1 MPKIIG
7 NTPEKKLQV
16 AIETVG
22 DDLIKDVSTRL
33 LSYLNHADEIA
44 LALASHDMGEEH
56 HTRPSYYRTFDLP
69 VGAPKGE
76 TKREKAFAK
85 FIRGN
90 WQTIIER
97 RLHHESDFEVD
108 NKTEQVRELLITLM
122 AHNFDFYLKD
132 GHGVGINFVPRM
144 LGIETNWGCF
154 DDSFLH
160 SSQRHC
166 EDILKEHSKRLTHPV
181 FKSQLANR
189 ERFDW
194 DTDPSSYANFGCD
207 VVGESTLEF
216 FPSKNGN
223 VYSKHADSDQ
233 LEHEIQELS
242 NSLGIEGKI
251 SLKEKLTFDVVW
263 RRKLPEVF
271 YPLKFHTKSI
281 RIFD

>member
-7 NTPEKKLQV
+7 NTPEKKLQA

-22 DDLIKDVSTRL
+22 DDLIEDVSTRL

-56 HTRPSYYRTFDLP
+56 HTRPSYYCTFHLP
-69 VGAPKGE
+69 AGAPKGE

-90 WQTIIER
+90 WQTISER

-132 GHGVGINFVPRM
+132 GHGVGMNFVPRM
-144 LGIETNWGCF
+144 LGIEINWGCF

-160 SSQRHC
+160 S
-166 EDILKEHSKRLTHPV
+166 V
-181 FKSQLANR
+181 FVNKDVAFIDYAALANDG
-189 ERFDW
+189 F
-194 DTDPSSYANFGCD
+194 SAHNSFGGFSQTSL
-207 VVGESTLEF
+207 V
-216 FPSKNGN
+216 
-223 VYSKHADSDQ
+223 
-233 LEHEIQELS
+233 LS
-242 NSLGIEGKI
+242 QSRVAPDHRCGFAAFAA
-251 SLKEKLTFDVVW
+251 S
-263 RRKLPEVF
+263 
-271 YPLKFHTKSI
+271 
-281 RIFD
+281 